1 MAVPLSRGPWTFV
14 TITAPPEAPEE
25 GPIGIDAEFE
35 DQATQRKEW
44 VDGMD
49 AIPLHIQQRTIGR
62 AGLTVSL

>member
-1 MAVPLSRGPWTFV
+1 MAVPLSRGPWTFM

-35 DQATQRKEW
+35 DQANQRKEW

-49 AIPLHIQQRTIGR
+49 AIPLNIQHQTIGR
-62 AGLTVSL
+62 PGPTVSL